1 MNAAGLILIL
11 PLTYNEIGMI
21 YQLKITLE
29 GIEAPIWRRILIDPT
44 MNMEELHYV
53 TQSVM
58 GWMAEHLFEF
68 TGGDRKLVDPS
79 QDVEEGEALA
89 DEVLISQ
96 AFPKV
101 GDKLTYR
108 YDFEDNWSHEV
119 ELEKITEIDDAI
131 QYPICVDGARAC
143 PPEEC
148 GGIEGYLN
156 VLHVLSDPKGED
168 YEELSE
174 WLGGEYDAEEFDV
187 SFINEELHD
196 PENWVEEEDEEA
208 K

>member
-1 MNAAGLILIL
+1 MGLILIL
-11 PLTYNEIGMI
+11 PLTHNEIGMI

-58 GWMAEHLFEF
+58 GWMAEHIYEF
-68 TGGDRKLVDPS
+68 TSGDRKIVDPS
-79 QDVEEGEALA
+79 QDSEEGVELA

-96 AFPKV
+96 ALLKA
-101 GDKLTYR
+101 GDKFSYR
-108 YDFEDNWSHEV
+108 YDFEDNWLHV
-119 ELEKITEIDDAI
+119 IELEKVLEIDADI
-131 QYPICVDGARAC
+131 QYPVCVDGARAC

-148 GGIEGYLN
+148 GGVEGYLN
-156 VLHVLSDPKGED
+156 VLHVLSDPKSED

-174 WLGGEYDAEEFDV
+174 WLGGDYDAEEFEMA
-187 SFINEELHD
+187 FINEELHD
-196 PENWVEEEDEEA
+196 PENWVEEEGDEA
-208 K
+208 